1 MRQVILAD
9 EERDADFAFLTEEP
23 ARKLN
28 PRRNRNSTAS
38 RHQKLLSLFLPDRSP
53 DRKLVIHST
62 LTMQVMDMCNP
73 DSVLWVSAATLSFV
87 ALAEF
92 RHSLR
97 EALQHEQN

>member
-1 MRQVILAD
+1 MQKETWILLSQSYLPQVN
-9 EERDADFAFLTEEP
+9 
-23 ARKLN
+23 RKAS
-28 PRRNRNSTAS
+28 RNSAAS
-38 RHQKLLSLFLPDRSP
+38 GRNHVPSLFLDEHSLG
-53 DRKLVIHST
+53 RKRVIHST